1 MRQRSRERRH
11 QRKVARE
18 QRRLALALAMVQEA
32 QERLALLLPPEQLMQ
47 EQIRPQRFQVL
58 PPEQFNPSPGLTL
71 VEQMEPLLTQELA
84 RAEPTEDDRLLG
96 LRPLPTSPP
105 SSES

>member
-1 MRQRSRERRH
+1 LRQRSRERRH

-32 QERLALLLPPEQLMQ
+32 QERLALLLPPPRLVIPPLAEP
-47 EQIRPQRFQVL
+47 EQIRQQG
-58 PPEQFNPSPGLTL
+58 FNPSRGLML
-71 VEQMEPLLTQELA
+71 LPEQMEAPLRKEVG
-84 RAEPTEDDRLLG
+84 TEVDRLLG
-96 LRPLPTSPP
+96 LHQSPTSPP